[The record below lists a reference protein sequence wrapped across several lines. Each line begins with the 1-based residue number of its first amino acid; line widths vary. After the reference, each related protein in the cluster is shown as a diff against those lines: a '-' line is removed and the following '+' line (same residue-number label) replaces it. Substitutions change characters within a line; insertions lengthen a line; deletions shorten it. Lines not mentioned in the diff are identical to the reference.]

1 MTRKIAIIATLFTAA
16 LLLCAGNVSAQDWF
30 KTGTGLG
37 VSKARVA
44 VPEFA
49 VRQPIP
55 PALEKTF
62 HDVLW
67 SDLEFCGVLEL
78 VSPSFYP
85 AQLPS
90 QPSEVKFADWSGAPA
105 NAYMLAYGNLSGDA
119 TNLAAAGYL
128 SDVRNP
134 QAPIALQKIYRGPAT
149 DAGARKLAHQFAATR
164 KFGPWITT
172 ARISTSLRT

>member
-1 MTRKIAIIATLFTAA
+1 MNRKLGIIAILFTAA
-16 LLLCAGNVSAQDWF
+16 LLLCTHNASAQDWF

-37 VSKARVA
+37 VSKARVG

-85 AQLPS
+85 PPNPS
-90 QPSEVKFADWSGAPA
+90 QPSAQTLAP
-105 NAYMLAYGNLSGDA
+105 GS
-119 TNLAAAGYL
+119 
-128 SDVRNP
+128 
-134 QAPIALQKIYRGPAT
+134 
-149 DAGARKLAHQFAATR
+149 
-164 KFGPWITT
+164 
-172 ARISTSLRT
+172 

>member
-1 MTRKIAIIATLFTAA
+1 MTRKLAIIATLFTAA
-16 LLLCAGNVSAQDWF
+16 LLLCAGNASAQDWF

-55 PALEKTF
+55 QALEKTF

-85 AQLPS
+85 PRRPMFTCWLTA
-90 QPSEVKFADWSGAPA
+90 
-105 NAYMLAYGNLSGDA
+105 
-119 TNLAAAGYL
+119 
-128 SDVRNP
+128 
-134 QAPIALQKIYRGPAT
+134 ICPAT
-149 DAGARKLAHQFAATR
+149 PQT
-164 KFGPWITT
+164 
-172 ARISTSLRT
+172 

>member
-1 MTRKIAIIATLFTAA
+1 MTRKLAIIATLFTAL
-16 LLLCAGNVSAQDWF
+16 LLLCTSNASAQDWF

-44 VPEFA
+44 IPEFA
-49 VRQPIP
+49 VRQPIS

-85 AQLPS
+85 PQMPS
-90 QPSEVKFADWSGAPA
+90 QPSEVNFPEWAAAPA
-105 NAYMLAYGNLSGDA
+105 NTYMLAYGSLFLDG
-119 TNLAAAGYL
+119 TNLALAGYL
-128 SDVRNP
+128 SDVHNP
-134 QAPIALQKIYRGPAT
+134 QSPPALQKVYRGPAT
-149 DAGARKLAHQFAATR
+149 DDGARKLAHQFADDIVG
-164 KFGPWITT
+164 K
-172 ARISTSLRT
+172 L